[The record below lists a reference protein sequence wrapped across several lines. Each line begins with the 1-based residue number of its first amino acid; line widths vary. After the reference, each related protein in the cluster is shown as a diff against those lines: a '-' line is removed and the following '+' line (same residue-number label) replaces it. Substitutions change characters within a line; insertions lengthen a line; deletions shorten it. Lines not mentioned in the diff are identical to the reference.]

1 MENKLRWNGK
11 SYGGKFG
18 NACFV
23 FLLRCG
29 TLPAYALLTV
39 VAAFFMLFRRRQ
51 CAESSLYLSKIF
63 GRKIRAVSPE
73 CYAHLFSFGRSIID
87 KTAYFSGADIK
98 TRDFCRK
105 PIEAALERGKGCVV
119 VVSHIGGW
127 AISGGELAKY
137 PYPTGVIGVSNE
149 HEYIEKMLAR
159 DIKRRPP
166 QMIASATD
174 PFAFVAAFSLLRKNG
189 IVAVHSDRYVA
200 GKFAEVEFLGEKV
213 RIPVSA
219 YALAEKSGA
228 ALAVVFCTREK
239 SGVYKMFSTRTFVPS
254 KTDAPTFDARAKLF
268 AENYARDIEAVL
280 AAHPYQWYNFY
291 PFWRQ

>member
-1 MENKLRWNGK
+1 MANKLQWNGK

-18 NACFV
+18 NACFM

-29 TLPAYALLTV
+29 TLPAYALLAG
-39 VAAFFMLFRRRQ
+39 VAAFFMLFRRKQ
-51 CAESSLYLSKIF
+51 CAESSVYLSKIF

-98 TRDFCRK
+98 TQDLCRK
-105 PIEAALERGKGCVV
+105 PIEAALERGRGCVV

-149 HEYIEKMLAR
+149 HADIEKMLSR
-159 DIKRRPP
+159 SLKRRPP
-166 QMIASATD
+166 QMIAKATD
-174 PFAFVAAFSLLRKNG
+174 PFAFVAALSLLRKNG

-200 GKFAEVEFLGEKV
+200 GKAAEVEFLGEKV

-219 YALAEKSGA
+219 YALAEKSDA

-239 SGVYKMFSTRTFVPS
+239 SGAYKMFSTRIFAPS
-254 KTDAPTFDARAKLF
+254 KADAPTFDARAKLF
-268 AENYARDIEAVL
+268 AENYARDIEGVL
-280 AAHPYQWYNFY
+280 ADHPYQWYNFY